1 MQFYISTKIAQAHY
15 KSNSNKGQGYL
26 VRNKEKDFDWVT
38 KADFEKTYA
47 FKLENGKSI
56 TDTDINSFI
65 TSVDFLQAGKN
76 TMLAR
81 AILRNS
87 GVLTESHSYLNPAD
101 FDKQEAISACLGK
114 IHDKIRFLLTF
125 LLQCTTV
132 EEMPFY
138 PRDTKP
144 NVSYH
149 PFP

>member
-15 KSNSNKGQGYL
+15 KTDNKKGSGYL
-26 VRNKEKDFDWVT
+26 VRNKEKGFDWVA
-38 KADFEKTYA
+38 KADFEKAYT
-47 FKLENGKSI
+47 FKLENGKNI
-56 TDTDINSFI
+56 TDTDVTNFI
-65 TSVDFLQAGKN
+65 KSIDFLQAGKT

-81 AILRNS
+81 ATLRNDS
-87 GVLTESHSYLNPAD
+87 VLVESHSYLNSAD
-101 FDKQEAISACLGK
+101 FSKQEAICACLSK

-125 LLQCTTV
+125 LLQCTMV

-138 PRDTKP
+138 PRDAKP

>member
-1 MQFYISTKIAQAHY
+1 MHFYISTKIAQAHY
-15 KSNSNKGQGYL
+15 KTVSNNGPGYL
-26 VRNKEKDFDWVT
+26 VRNKDKQFDWIA

-47 FKLENGKSI
+47 FKFENGKNI
-56 TDTDINSFI
+56 TDTDIANFI
-65 TSVDFLQAGKN
+65 SSVDFLQTGKA

-81 AILRNS
+81 ATLRS
-87 GVLTESHSYLNPAD
+87 GGVLVESHSYLNSSE
-101 FDKQEAISACLGK
+101 FNKQESISACLTK
-114 IHDKIRFLLTF
+114 IHDKIRILLTF
-125 LLQCTTV
+125 LLQCTKV

>member
-15 KSNSNKGQGYL
+15 KADSNKGTGYL

-81 AILRNS
+81 AILRNG
-87 GVLTESHSYLNPAD
+87 GVLTESHS
-101 FDKQEAISACLGK
+101 
-114 IHDKIRFLLTF
+114 
-125 LLQCTTV
+125 
-132 EEMPFY
+132 
-138 PRDTKP
+138 
-144 NVSYH
+144 
-149 PFP
+149 

>member
-15 KSNSNKGQGYL
+15 KSNSNKGPGYL

-65 TSVDFLQAGKN
+65 TSVDFLQTGKN

-81 AILRNS
+81 AIGLATIFR
-87 GVLTESHSYLNPAD
+87 
-101 FDKQEAISACLGK
+101 
-114 IHDKIRFLLTF
+114 
-125 LLQCTTV
+125 
-132 EEMPFY
+132 
-138 PRDTKP
+138 TKFMRTLSP
-144 NVSYH
+144 YID
-149 PFP
+149 